1 MERKMIDVKDLSV
14 RFGGKTVLDAI
25 NVQFEKGEFVTI
37 AGNNG
42 AGKTTFLRTLMG
54 IVTPVKGEVT
64 YDTGIS
70 KGKIGFMSDRSGFFE
85 NFTLKQG
92 IDFHSRVYRLDQF
105 DDTLLRHLGLDLK
118 TKVKHLSVGERV
130 LFLFSLVISQKPGI
144 LFIDEILHTI
154 DPYLREVFLEH
165 LLEVID
171 RFNTTVITVNHTFSE
186 IETIPGRILVMED
199 GRIILDESAEV
210 IKTKIKKIE
219 STGEIP
225 GDIPVLYKKE
235 VLEYNEYYVYP
246 FSEELRKSFDYQFRD
261 LTLSEI
267 IKSFIGGYYVKKRIS
282 RGS

>member
-1 MERKMIDVKDLSV
+1 MIDVKDLSV